1 MSSNCNYYK
10 DIKEI
15 LNKRGLDFV
24 YTYADLNPKTVI
36 KSFKSIGRQLYH
48 EEFISETSTKSSL
61 KFYNSYKANTFA
73 SRYLYD
79 PSNFRGSQLKFK
91 DRVG

>member
-24 YTYADLNPKTVI
+24 YTDANLNPKTVI
-36 KSFKSIGRQLYH
+36 KSFKSIV
-48 EEFISETSTKSSL
+48 S
-61 KFYNSYKANTFA
+61 
-73 SRYLYD
+73 
-79 PSNFRGSQLKFK
+79 
-91 DRVG
+91 